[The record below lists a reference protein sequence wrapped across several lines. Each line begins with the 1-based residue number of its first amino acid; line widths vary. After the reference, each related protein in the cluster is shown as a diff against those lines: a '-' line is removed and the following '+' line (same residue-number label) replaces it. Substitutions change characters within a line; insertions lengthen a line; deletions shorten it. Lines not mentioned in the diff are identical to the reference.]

1 MRRRLERRHA
11 GAMLLTVAL
20 ASPLPLAA
28 QEPVPPEEYGRFER
42 LGAATLSPDGH
53 WIAYAVNR
61 VDGEDELRVRALR
74 GETSITV
81 PYGAEPAFSAGSRWL
96 AWSVGVGEA
105 ERERLEAAGEPVPS
119 TVSILDLS
127 TGERRSLGAA
137 ASFTFSADGRF
148 LSLAG
153 PAPDEPEGRGGDLRV
168 STLADGS
175 TTTFGN
181 VGEHAW
187 STTGSL
193 LAMAISTGTD
203 QGNGVQVYA
212 AGAGR
217 LRGLDDSGAAYRGL
231 AWREEGADLAV
242 LRTLEDAPDSGT
254 AHGVLAWRGLDAPG
268 APTRFELHP
277 GTPGMPDTLE
287 VVEHA
292 RPRWSDG
299 GRRLALG
306 LRPMVGD
313 DEADTARAAPAGE
326 ADSADT
332 GPAAAPGTDETEEPD
347 TQPADVQIWHT
358 GDVRLVPEQASA
370 AGRDGRRTLLAVW
383 HLDEGR
389 LVRLGDDLLEEA
401 RLLDGWRHAVERDR
415 DPYPWGVMFGRPYH
429 DVWLIDPGSGE
440 RERALEQVRWDWPSP
455 AGRWLLWFDGS
466 DYWSRDLD
474 SGRTRNLT
482 SGLPTVFADTAYD
495 TPTDRLPPHGIGGW
509 LEDDEA
515 VLLHDRYDV
524 WRVAPDG
531 SASGRLTRGAE
542 EEVVHRVVRLDRGEP
557 SLPSDA
563 PLYVE
568 LRGEWS
574 GRTGYGRLHA
584 DGTVERL
591 VFEDALVRGLQ
602 RADSAEVYAFTRSRF
617 DDSTDWFVGGAS
629 LAGARRVSD
638 TNPFLPERAWGRS
651 ELIDFT
657 SETGRR
663 LQGALFHPAGHDPAR
678 RYPMIVYT
686 YEILSPRVHAFV
698 APSERDYYNV
708 TAWTQQGYFVL
719 MPDIVYRPREPG
731 VSALEAVRPA
741 VARVVEMGLVDPE
754 RVGLVGHSWGGYQA
768 TYLATRTDIFAA
780 SVAGAPL
787 TDFVSMMGAI
797 HWNPGIAELS
807 HWETGQARMEVP
819 FWEDPE
825 AHRRNSPVHA
835 VHEMETPLLMAFG
848 DQDGVVDFDQGTGFY
863 NFARRAGK
871 QMVLLVYEGEDHGFR
886 REENQRD
893 YHRRILEWFGH
904 YLKGEPA
911 PRWITD
917 GVPLTEQE
925 EEARRVARKNP
936 GR

>member
-1 MRRRLERRHA
+1 MRRTLAHRQA
-11 GAMLLTVAL
+11 AAALL
-20 ASPLPLAA
+20 LAA
-28 QEPVPPEEYGRFER
+28 GLTFPPALSSQEPVPPGAYDRFER
-42 LGAATLSPDGH
+42 LGSATLSPDGR
-53 WIAYAVNR
+53 WIAYAVHR
-61 VDGEDELRVRALR
+61 VDGEEDLRIRDLR
-74 GETSITV
+74 QDTSIV
-81 PYGAEPAFSAGSRWL
+81 IPHGDGPAFSADGRWL
-96 AWSVGVGEA
+96 AWTAGVGDA
-105 ERERLEAAGEPVPS
+105 ERERLEEAGEPIPSTVGLLDLAAGE
-119 TVSILDLS
+119 T
-127 TGERRSLGAA
+127 RSLGDARSFA
-137 ASFTFSADGRF
+137 FDASGRF
-148 LSLAG
+148 LALSG
-153 PAPDEPEGRGGDLRV
+153 PAPEEPAGRGGDLRV
-168 STLADGS
+168 VTLDDGAA
-175 TTTFGN
+175 TTFGN

-187 STTGSL
+187 SATGSL
-193 LAMAISTGTD
+193 LAMAVATGTD
-203 QGNGVQVYA
+203 QGNGVQVFA
-212 AGAGR
+212 ADGGR

-231 AWREEGADLAV
+231 AWREDGADLAV
-242 LRTLEDAPDSGT
+242 LRSLADAPDSTT
-254 AHGVLAWRGLDAPG
+254 AHGMLAWRGLDAPG
-268 APTRFELHP
+268 GPTRFELDP
-277 GTPGMPDTLE
+277 ASIGVADTLE

-292 RPRWSDG
+292 RLRWADDG
-299 GRRLALG
+299 TRIALG
-306 LRPMVGD
+306 LRPV
-313 DEADTARAAPAGE
+313 EADDTADAASDTTEPAG
-326 ADSADT
+326 ARDDDDDPPDAK
-332 GPAAAPGTDETEEPD
+332 PAG
-347 TQPADVQIWHT
+347 VQIWHT
-358 GDVRLVPEQASA
+358 ADVRLVPEQASA

-383 HLDEGR
+383 HLEEGR

-401 RLLDGWRHAVERDR
+401 RLLEGWRHAVERDR
-415 DPYPWGVMFGRPYH
+415 DAYAWGAMFGRPYH
-429 DVWLIDPGSGE
+429 DVWLVDARSGE
-440 RERALEQVRWDWPSP
+440 RERALERVRWDWASP
-455 AGRWLLWFDGS
+455 MGRWLLWFDGR
-466 DYWSRDLD
+466 DYWSRDLED
-474 SGRTRNLT
+474 GRTRNLT
-482 SGLPTVFADTAYD
+482 AGLPTTFADTAYD

-509 LEDDEA
+509 LEEDGA

-531 SASGRLTRGAE
+531 SASRRLTRGAE
-542 EEVVHRVVRLDRGEP
+542 EEVVHRVTRLDRDEP

-563 PLYVE
+563 PLYLE

-574 GRTGYGRLHA
+574 GRTGYARVHPDGR
-584 DGTVERL
+584 VERL

-602 RADSAEVYAFTRSRF
+602 RADSAEVFAFTRSRF
-617 DDSTDWFVGGAS
+617 DDSTDWFVGGPD
-629 LAGARRVSD
+629 LARARRASD
-638 TNPFLPERAWGRS
+638 TNPFLAEHAWGRS
-651 ELIDFT
+651 ELVEFT

-663 LQGALFHPAGHDPAR
+663 LQGALFHPAAHDPAR

-741 VARVVEMGLVDPE
+741 VARVVDMGLVDPE

-825 AHRRNSPVHA
+825 AHRRNSPIHA

-848 DQDGVVDFDQGTGFY
+848 DQDGVVDFDQGTEFY

-911 PRWITD
+911 PRWITG